1 MRKKEY
7 GQSARRLVL
16 SAALLGLSA
25 CGGGG
30 GGDGGG
36 SSSGGGSGGIQY
48 TAGVF
53 MPSSSFA
60 AQCAAPRTG
69 IDPATGRLYPDV
81 PGSVT
86 AENHWLRSWTNE
98 LYLWYREVPDVDP
111 ASFPTTEAYFE
122 LQKTTA
128 TTASGKPK
136 DRFHSTFPT
145 AEFRQLAQS
154 GVQAGYGLEWVIV
167 SGVRPRRV
175 VVAYTQPNSPAT
187 SANLTRGAEVLAVDN
202 IDLVNTS
209 SQAGVDTLNA
219 GLFPATVGES
229 HTFRVRDLSGTER
242 SITMQSA
249 NVTSAP
255 VQNVRELSTSTGTVG
270 YMLFNDHIATAE
282 SALIDAVNTLRSA
295 NVTDLVLDIRYNG
308 GGFLDI
314 ASELAYMI
322 AGSGPT
328 AGRAFETLR
337 FNDKH
342 TTTDPVTGEPLT
354 PTPFHTTRQ
363 FSTPA
368 GQPLPTLNLQRV
380 FVLTGPSTCSASESI
395 INGLRGVNV
404 EVIQIGSTTCG
415 KPYGFHPA
423 DNCGTTYFSIQFQ
436 GDNAQGFGDY
446 TDGFSPNNATGAA
459 GFRIPGCSV
468 ADDFSR
474 ALGDPQERRLAAAL
488 RYRANS
494 MDCPT
499 ASGFAP
505 GMLSNL
511 GGFVSLDQAD
521 GVMRRGPW
529 RENRILRSMQ

>member
-1 MRKKEY
+1 MRKEEY
-7 GQSARRLVL
+7 GPSARRLVL
-16 SAALLGLSA
+16 SAALLGLTG

-36 SSSGGGSGGIQY
+36 GGTGSGNPGVQY
-48 TAGVF
+48 TPGVF
-53 MPSSSFA
+53 ISSSSFA
-60 AQCAAPRTG
+60 AQCAAPRAG
-69 IDPATGRLYPDV
+69 IDPTTGRPYPDV
-81 PGSVT
+81 HGSVT

-111 ASFPTTEAYFE
+111 ASFPTTAAYFE
-122 LQKTTA
+122 LQKTAA

-136 DRFHSTFPT
+136 DRFHFTFPT
-145 AEFRQLAQS
+145 EQWRQLAQS
-154 GVQAGYGLEWVIV
+154 GVQAGYGVEWVIV
-167 SGVRPRRV
+167 SGQPPRRV

-187 SANLTRGAEVLAVDN
+187 SANLARGAEILAVDS
-202 IDLVNTS
+202 IDLVNTR

-219 GLFPATVGES
+219 GLFPDTAGEVHS
-229 HTFRVRDLSGTER
+229 FMVLDPDGTTR

-255 VQNVRELSTSTGTVG
+255 VQNVQVLSTSTGPVG
-270 YMLFNDHIATAE
+270 YMLFNDHMASAE
-282 SALIDAVNTLRSA
+282 SPLIGAVNTLRTA

-314 ASELAYMI
+314 AAELAYMI

-342 TTTDPVTGEPLT
+342 TATDPVTGEPLI
-354 PTPFHTTRQ
+354 PTPFHTTTQ

-368 GQPLPTLNLQRV
+368 GQPLPTLNLPRV
-380 FVLTGPSTCSASESI
+380 FVLTGPNTCSASESI

-446 TDGFSPNNATGAA
+446 PDGFSPANGGA

-488 RYRANS
+488 QYRSNQS
-494 MDCPT
+494 CPA

-505 GMLSNL
+505 GMLGITSM
-511 GGFVSLDQAD
+511 DQAD
-521 GVMRRGPW
+521 GVMRRNPW